1 MMPELL
7 KNKIEPRI
15 EVLNAVDGPVKVY
28 LYGVIRKKTWW
39 DDGDDDFISADRVQ
53 KLLNDLDGKDLVI
66 HMNSNGGDV
75 FESIT
80 ISNLIRDY
88 EGNVDL
94 FIDGMAASGASIVAT
109 AADKVIMYTNSQ
121 QMIHKA
127 WTFASGNANDL
138 RKVSDD
144 LDKIDT
150 SVKASY
156 EKRFVGEKDELEAL
170 IKNETYLTAEE
181 CLAFGLCD
189 EIVDLEDEEEE
200 MPKDN
205 IKENLFNKYKG
216 NIQNKTPKKK
226 VTNEGNNE
234 NDDNSLFKNFRR

>member
-1 MMPELL
+1 MPELL